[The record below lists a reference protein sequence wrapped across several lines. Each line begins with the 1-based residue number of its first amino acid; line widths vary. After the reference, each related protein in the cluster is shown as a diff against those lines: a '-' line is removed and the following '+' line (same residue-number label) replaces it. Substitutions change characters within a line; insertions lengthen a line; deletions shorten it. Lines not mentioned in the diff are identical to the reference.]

1 MRAIRMR
8 WGNDDEM
15 RSMRCKRSM
24 MMNSNND
31 ALDINDNNEYDK
43 TKELELLKI
52 YILLHS
58 CIEWVHN
65 K

>member
-1 MRAIRMR
+1 
-8 WGNDDEM
+8 
-15 RSMRCKRSM
+15 MRCKRSM

-58 CIEWVHN
+58 CIE
-65 K
+65 